1 MVLHHGDTHIT
12 RITKNRE
19 VHQTSVN
26 HTDTQ
31 LLNVTKR
38 AKHVRNEQVHFHEGG
53 HTSIRNSVVNRRTH
67 SIVEIFQPVFIQRIT
82 IKQRV
87 NRPIYIFQA

>member
-1 MVLHHGDTHIT
+1 MVLQQGDTHIA

-26 HTDTQ
+26 HKDTQ

-38 AKHVRNEQVHFHEGG
+38 STNVRNEQVHFHEGG

-67 SIVEIFQPVFIQRIT
+67 HTVEIFSPVIIQCIT
-82 IKQRV
+82 VKQRV
-87 NRPIYIFQA
+87 NRAIYIFQP

>member
-1 MVLHHGDTHIT
+1 MDGSIKGKGEEGERGVRGAVGEMVLHHGDTHIT

-38 AKHVRNEQVHFHEGG
+38 AKHVRNE
-53 HTSIRNSVVNRRTH
+53 
-67 SIVEIFQPVFIQRIT
+67 
-82 IKQRV
+82 
-87 NRPIYIFQA
+87 